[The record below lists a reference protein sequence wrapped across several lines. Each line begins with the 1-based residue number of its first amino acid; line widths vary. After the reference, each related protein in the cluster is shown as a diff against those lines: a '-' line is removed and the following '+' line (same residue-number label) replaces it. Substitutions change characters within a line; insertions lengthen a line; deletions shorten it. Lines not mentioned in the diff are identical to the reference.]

1 MRRSRSCK
9 KRAKVVRDLVE
20 KVMIAEEKITIT
32 MRGGPPLG
40 CLSLVRCCA
49 PPVPARRPGSI
60 SDSWNGVFRLASF
73 RRIEGRAATFTIVS
87 NSSAIARSHRFV
99 RETRLAQL
107 TLQYNLDM
115 PCRAAARGCRG
126 SHRAIALDLTLS
138 RAFQLWVLMGVITGS
153 VKSLDA
159 RLSPAKGEC
168 ANRRG
173 M

>member
-1 MRRSRSCK
+1 MG
-9 KRAKVVRDLVE
+9 KVPHLYDSLEFIRDR
-20 KVMIAEEKITIT
+20 KIPYI
-32 MRGGPPLG
+32 
-40 CLSLVRCCA
+40 CS
-49 PPVPARRPGSI
+49 
-60 SDSWNGVFRLASF
+60 
-73 RRIEGRAATFTIVS
+73 
-87 NSSAIARSHRFV
+87 

-107 TLQYNLDM
+107 TLECNLDM
-115 PCRAAARGCRG
+115 PCRATARECRG

-138 RAFQLWVLMGVITGS
+138 RAFQLWVLMGVIAGS